1 MLRKIF
7 TLFMLCILFTGCTA
21 KEEQEQADVTLK
33 VLAWNET
40 VFNRQYGNFFLAT
53 HPNYT
58 LEVISIIENIEPMTD
73 ITKIIEELL
82 VKENPDVIAVPMES
96 YVVLK
101 DEGKLSSLTKP
112 LQSANFDLAGFSPAI
127 IDFLRDEQGEL
138 YGLTPVFTGQALYYN
153 KSLFDQYGIA
163 YPHDFMT
170 WEEMFKLAGQFPAV
184 NENNE
189 PQYGLYHKDSP
200 NPFMMALK
208 VGESSGLSFNNSEHI
223 TLNTDSWKQIFENVT
238 DCFKTK
244 VCYDPSRIKADDSMQ
259 KEALELRAYPFLR
272 GDIAMALD
280 ESTLYRT
287 LMSRSD
293 EPGAKPLAWE
303 WGMVTLPVSANNPHM
318 GNGVYMN
325 DIFAIPL
332 EIKETKGAL
341 EFIQYIC
348 GENYAKL
355 LPQINMTDL
364 PARPNPDA
372 MDEPLKSF
380 YKLEQVNVTLINQLR
395 KFPASFLPKIDE
407 ISQKH
412 MEKIMSDQSTV
423 RESLQS
429 MEEELEQALRQ
440 SGN

>member
-21 KEEQEQADVTLK
+21 KEEQEQANVTLK

-58 LEVISIIENIEPMTD
+58 LEVISIIENMEPMTD
-73 ITKIIEELL
+73 ITKTIEELL
-82 VKENPDVIAVPMES
+82 VKENPDVISIPMES

-112 LQSANFDLAGFSPAI
+112 LQGANFDLTGFSPAI

-170 WEEMFKLAGQFPAV
+170 WEEMFKLAEQFPAV
-184 NENNE
+184 NENHE
-189 PQYGLYHKDSP
+189 PQYRLYHRDSS

-223 TLNTDSWKQIFENVT
+223 TLNTESWKQIFENVT

-244 VCYDPSRIKADDSMQ
+244 ACYDPNQAPSGDSMKMKDI
-259 KEALELRAYPFLR
+259 KEMEPIWYPFLR
-272 GDIAMALD
+272 GNIAMALD

-287 LMSRSD
+287 LMSKSG

-303 WGMVTLPVSANNPHM
+303 WGMATLPVSADTPHM

-332 EIKETKGAL
+332 GVKETEGAL

-348 GENYAKL
+348 GESYAKL

-364 PARPNPDA
+364 PTRPNLEV

-423 RESLQS
+423 R
-429 MEEELEQALRQ
+429 
-440 SGN
+440 